1 MFFFVW
7 LYFIFFGQQTLSHL
21 YCLPL
26 SDSLPYCLG
35 KRLENNAD
43 IKIWM
48 IRIILIIPHPMC
60 CTLDF
65 SNINDCKSAA
75 TTFQIQSLTM
85 LHKCSSILVGYDSI
99 LQCNIQQQ
107 STELLPYQSKFQ
119 PFHPTLLPL
128 HKFIINYSTMTPTVK
143 KNFQKGHST
152 VKANPHHC
160 SATRNYPSA

>member
-1 MFFFVW
+1 
-7 LYFIFFGQQTLSHL
+7 
-21 YCLPL
+21 
-26 SDSLPYCLG
+26 
-35 KRLENNAD
+35 
-43 IKIWM
+43 M

-75 TTFQIQSLTM
+75 TTFQIQSLT
-85 LHKCSSILVGYDSI
+85 ILVGYDSI
-99 LQCNIQQQ
+99 LQCNKQQQ

-143 KNFQKGHST
+143 KKIPERAFNCKGE
-152 VKANPHHC
+152 
-160 SATRNYPSA
+160 SASLFSNKKLSLCTTPIE